1 MAIPTLRLQIMAQP
15 SSHDLPA
22 RAGTAVR
29 DVAPR
34 LPDEAAARQ
43 RLRCFIVED
52 SPVIRQNLI
61 AMLEELLPVEVV
73 GEVEDEADALAWLR
87 SPKGQADLMII
98 DVFLKSGSGL
108 EVLAQASSLGRGGKL
123 VVLSN
128 YATPDIRRR
137 CAALGADRVFDKS
150 GELDEL
156 IAYCAELTAPL
167 EP

>member
-1 MAIPTLRLQIMAQP
+1 MEHP
-15 SSHDLPA
+15 SPLDLPS
-22 RAGTAVR
+22 RAGAAVR

-34 LPDEAAARQ
+34 LPAEEAASH

-73 GEVEDEADALAWLR
+73 GEVEDEAEAIAWLHGPHNR
-87 SPKGQADLMII
+87 ADLMII

-108 EVLAQASSLGRGGKL
+108 EVLAQARALGRGGKL

-156 IAYCAELTAPL
+156 IAYCAELTATSGS
-167 EP
+167 

>member
-1 MAIPTLRLQIMAQP
+1 MVLP
-15 SSHDLPA
+15 SSHDLPLG
-22 RAGTAVR
+22 AGAAVR

-34 LPDEAAARQ
+34 LPDESAPSR

-61 AMLEELLPVEVV
+61 AMLEELLPIEVV
-73 GEVEDEADALAWLR
+73 GEVEDEGEAVAWLR
-87 SPKGQADLMII
+87 GPDAQADLMII

-108 EVLAQASSLGRGGKL
+108 EVLAQARALGRGGKL

-156 IAYCAELTAPL
+156 IAYCAELTAPSAS
-167 EP
+167 

>member
-1 MAIPTLRLQIMAQP
+1 MVHS
-15 SSHDLPA
+15 SSHDLPLG
-22 RAGTAVR
+22 AGAAVR

-34 LPDEAAARQ
+34 LPDEAAASR

-73 GEVEDEADALAWLR
+73 GEVEDEGEALAWLR
-87 SPKGQADLMII
+87 GSDAEADLMII

-108 EVLAQASSLGRGGKL
+108 EVLAQARAMGRGGKL

-156 IAYCAELTAPL
+156 IAYCAELTAPSAS
-167 EP
+167 

>member
-1 MAIPTLRLQIMAQP
+1 MVHP
-15 SSHDLPA
+15 STHDLPFG
-22 RAGTAVR
+22 AGAAVR

-34 LPDEAAARQ
+34 LPDEAAASR

-73 GEVEDEADALAWLR
+73 GEVEDEAEALAWLR
-87 SPKGQADLMII
+87 RPEARADLMII

-108 EVLAQASSLGRGGKL
+108 EVLAQARALGRGGKL

-137 CAALGADRVFDKS
+137 CLALGAERVFDKS
-150 GELDEL
+150 
-156 IAYCAELTAPL
+156 AELEDLLDHCGALGARPR
-167 EP
+167 

>member
-1 MAIPTLRLQIMAQP
+1 MAHS
-15 SSHDLPA
+15 SSHDLPHG
-22 RAGTAVR
+22 AGAAVR

-34 LPDEAAARQ
+34 LPDEAAASR

-73 GEVEDEADALAWLR
+73 GEVEDEAEAVSWLR
-87 SPKGQADLMII
+87 GPGAQADLMII

-108 EVLAQASSLGRGGKL
+108 EVLAQARALGRGGKL

-156 IAYCAELTAPL
+156 IAYCAELTAPSD
-167 EP
+167 P

>member
-1 MAIPTLRLQIMAQP
+1 MVLP
-15 SSHDLPA
+15 SSHDLPLG
-22 RAGTAVR
+22 AGAAVR

-34 LPDEAAARQ
+34 LPDESAPSR

-61 AMLEELLPVEVV
+61 AMLEELLPIEVV
-73 GEVEDEADALAWLR
+73 GEVEDEGEAVAWLR
-87 SPKGQADLMII
+87 GPEAQADLMII

-108 EVLAQASSLGRGGKL
+108 EVLAQARALGRGGKL

-156 IAYCAELTAPL
+156 IAYCAELTAPSAS
-167 EP
+167 

>member
-1 MAIPTLRLQIMAQP
+1 MVHS
-15 SSHDLPA
+15 SSHDLPLG
-22 RAGTAVR
+22 AGAAVR

-34 LPDEAAARQ
+34 LPDEASTRQ

-73 GEVEDEADALAWLR
+73 GEVEDEAEALAWLR

-108 EVLAQASSLGRGGKL
+108 EVLAQARSLGRGGKL

>member
-1 MAIPTLRLQIMAQP
+1 MAHS
-15 SSHDLPA
+15 SSHDLPHG
-22 RAGTAVR
+22 AGAAVR

-34 LPDEAAARQ
+34 LPDEAAASR

-61 AMLEELLPVEVV
+61 AMLEELLPIEVV
-73 GEVEDEADALAWLR
+73 GEVEDEGEAVAWLR
-87 SPKGQADLMII
+87 GPDAQADLMII

-108 EVLAQASSLGRGGKL
+108 EVLAQARALGRGGKL

-156 IAYCAELTAPL
+156 IAYCAELTAPSAS
-167 EP
+167 

>member
-1 MAIPTLRLQIMAQP
+1 MEHP
-15 SSHDLPA
+15 SPLDLPI
-22 RAGTAVR
+22 RAGAAVR
-29 DVAPR
+29 DVRPR
-34 LPDEAAARQ
+34 LPDEETARR

-52 SPVIRQNLI
+52 SPVIRQNLV

-73 GEVEDEADALAWLR
+73 GEVEDEAEAVAWLR
-87 SPKGQADLMII
+87 GPHGQADLMII
-98 DVFLKSGSGL
+98 DVFLKTGSGL
-108 EVLAQASSLGRGGKL
+108 EVLAQARALGRGGKL

-156 IAYCAELTAPL
+156 IAYCAELTAPSG
-167 EP
+167 P

>member
-1 MAIPTLRLQIMAQP
+1 MAHS
-15 SSHDLPA
+15 SSHDLPHG
-22 RAGTAVR
+22 AGAAVR

-34 LPDEAAARQ
+34 LPDEAAASR

-73 GEVEDEADALAWLR
+73 GEVEDEAEAVSWLR
-87 SPKGQADLMII
+87 GPGAQADLMII

-108 EVLAQASSLGRGGKL
+108 EVLAQARALGRGGKL

-156 IAYCAELTAPL
+156 IAYCAELTAPSDS
-167 EP
+167 

>member
-1 MAIPTLRLQIMAQP
+1 MPWLQIMVHP
-15 SSHDLPA
+15 STHDLPS
-22 RAGTAVR
+22 RAGAAVR
-29 DVAPR
+29 DAAPR
-34 LPDEAAARQ
+34 LPDEDAAPR

-52 SPVIRQNLI
+52 SPVIRQNLV

-73 GEVEDEADALAWLR
+73 GEVEDESEALAWLR
-87 SPKGQADLMII
+87 GPRGQADLMII

-108 EVLAQASSLGRGGKL
+108 EVLAQARALGRGGKL

-156 IAYCAELTAPL
+156 IAYCAELTEPLAP
-167 EP
+167 

>member
-1 MAIPTLRLQIMAQP
+1 MAHS
-15 SSHDLPA
+15 SSHDLPHG
-22 RAGTAVR
+22 AGAAVR

-34 LPDEAAARQ
+34 LPDEAAASR

-73 GEVEDEADALAWLR
+73 GEVEDEAEAVAWLR
-87 SPKGQADLMII
+87 GAGAQADLMII

-108 EVLAQASSLGRGGKL
+108 EVLAQARALGRGGKL

-156 IAYCAELTAPL
+156 IAYCAELTAPSAS
-167 EP
+167 

>member
-1 MAIPTLRLQIMAQP
+1 MVHS
-15 SSHDLPA
+15 SSHDLPLG
-22 RAGTAVR
+22 AGAAVR

-34 LPDEAAARQ
+34 LPDEAAASR

-61 AMLEELLPVEVV
+61 AMLEELLPIEVV
-73 GEVEDEADALAWLR
+73 GEVEDEAEAVAWLR
-87 SPKGQADLMII
+87 GPDGQADLMII

-108 EVLAQASSLGRGGKL
+108 EVLAQARALSRGGKL

-156 IAYCAELTAPL
+156 IAYCAELTAPSAS
-167 EP
+167 

>member
-1 MAIPTLRLQIMAQP
+1 MAHP
-15 SSHDLPA
+15 SSPNLPTG
-22 RAGTAVR
+22 AGAAVR
-29 DVAPR
+29 DR
-34 LPDEAAARQ
+34 LPDAPHDDSAADR

-61 AMLEELLPVEVV
+61 AMLEELLPIEVV
-73 GEVEDEADALAWLR
+73 GEAEDERDALSWLDR
-87 SPKGQADLMII
+87 GGDADLTII

-108 EVLAQASSLGRGGKL
+108 EVLGRAREAGRGGKL

-156 IAYCAELTAPL
+156 IAYCAELTERSAS
-167 EP
+167 

>member
-1 MAIPTLRLQIMAQP
+1 MVHS
-15 SSHDLPA
+15 SSHDLPHG
-22 RAGTAVR
+22 AGAAVR
-29 DVAPR
+29 DVSPR
-34 LPDEAAARQ
+34 LPDEAAASR

-61 AMLEELLPVEVV
+61 AMLEELLPIEVV
-73 GEVEDEADALAWLR
+73 GEVEDEAEAVAWLR
-87 SPKGQADLMII
+87 GPGGQADLMII

-108 EVLAQASSLGRGGKL
+108 EVLAQARALGRGGKL

-156 IAYCAELTAPL
+156 IAYCAELTAPSAS
-167 EP
+167 

>member
-1 MAIPTLRLQIMAQP
+1 MVQP
-15 SSHDLPA
+15 SSHDRTI

-29 DVAPR
+29 DLAPR
-34 LPDEAAARQ
+34 LSDEAAARW

-73 GEVEDEADALAWLR
+73 GEVEDESEAVAWLR
-87 SPKGQADLMII
+87 SPAGQADLMII

-108 EVLAQASSLGRGGKL
+108 EVLAQARSLGRGGKL

>member
-1 MAIPTLRLQIMAQP
+1 MVHS
-15 SSHDLPA
+15 SSHDLPLG
-22 RAGTAVR
+22 AGAAVR

-34 LPDEAAARQ
+34 LPDEAAASR

-73 GEVEDEADALAWLR
+73 GEVEDEAEAVAWLR
-87 SPKGQADLMII
+87 GAGAQADLMII

-108 EVLAQASSLGRGGKL
+108 EVLAQARALGRGGKL

-156 IAYCAELTAPL
+156 IAYCAELTAPSAS
-167 EP
+167 